1 MGGGNQTN
9 LRAGLRRRAS
19 RPAFGMAQ
27 RGVRRSA
34 VIGLLGVVALVSAS
48 CAGGP
53 QHHVGADAVSHQA
66 GARVKTDPAIAT
78 TTTSSTTT
86 TTAPAPGV
94 KTNASTFTP
103 AAVPAPAPAPT
114 TTTTTD
120 PFPPACVWSNFT
132 TKVSTDQGAYSPGQA
147 VQITLVFANAG
158 PACTVNT
165 SGYGCPRVNVDNSAG
180 ALVWS
185 NAAPSSTGCPAAF
198 IGPTVLPANWSQNSA
213 YSWGQD
219 TCTPGQAACPG
230 PPVSPGQYQVTGR
243 DGGGSSQIPAAT
255 PVAITLNAG

>member
-19 RPAFGMAQ
+19 RPILGTAPRA
-27 RGVRRSA
+27 VRRSM
-34 VIGLLGVVALVSAS
+34 VIGLLGIVALVSAS
-48 CAGGP
+48 CAAGP
-53 QHHVGADAVSHQA
+53 QHRVGAGAVSHQA
-66 GARVKTDPAIAT
+66 GTRVKTDPAIAT
-78 TTTSSTTT
+78 TTTTSTTT
-86 TTAPAPGV
+86 TTAPPV
-94 KTNASTFTP
+94 KTNASTFAPAP
-103 AAVPAPAPAPT
+103 AAVPAAAPT

-120 PFPPACVWSNFT
+120 PFPPACVWSNFA

-147 VQITLVFANAG
+147 VQIQLVFANAG

-165 SGYGCPRVNVDNSAG
+165 SGYGCPRVNIDNSAG

-185 NAAPSSTGCPAAF
+185 NAAPSSTGCPSSF
-198 IGPTVLPANWSQNSA
+198 LGPTVLAANWSQSYS

-230 PPVSPGQYQVTGR
+230 PQVSPGQYQVIGQ
-243 DGGGSSQIPAAT
+243 DGGGSSQIPAGT
-255 PVAITLNAG
+255 PAAIVLNAS